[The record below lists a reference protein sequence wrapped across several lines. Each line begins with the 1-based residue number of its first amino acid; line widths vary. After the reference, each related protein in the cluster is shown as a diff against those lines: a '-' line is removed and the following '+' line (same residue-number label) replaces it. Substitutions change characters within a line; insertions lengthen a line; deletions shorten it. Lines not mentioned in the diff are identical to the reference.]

1 MGVGI
6 SDAVRDEHGWVC
18 QSGFVGN
25 CDRELGHP
33 HSSAGPELTSNGP
46 NLRLFR
52 NPPNFVLTTKIPPDL
67 VCAARLHLLIL
78 KTIECYCLQVN
89 K

>member
-1 MGVGI
+1 MNLCRALSKGKG
-6 SDAVRDEHGWVC
+6 RDWVYTEC
-18 QSGFVGN
+18 
-25 CDRELGHP
+25 P
-33 HSSAGPELTSNGP
+33 ANGT

-78 KTIECYCLQVN
+78 KIIECYCLQVS